1 MSKPIS
7 DTTPEAADVQ
17 REVWRRMT
25 AEQRDEVGAQLSE
38 NVRTIAAEGVRR
50 RHPDYSNDQVR
61 LAVIKLQ
68 LGEVLFAQ
76 AYPDCEI
83 AP

>member
-38 NVRTIAAEGVRR
+38 NVRTIAAEGGSSS
-50 RHPDYSNDQVR
+50 PSG
-61 LAVIKLQ
+61 LQ
-68 LGEVLFAQ
+68 QRSGSTSS
-76 AYPDCEI
+76 D
-83 AP
+83 